1 MNSEV
6 NIKYVLGL
14 EEQADKTPQIVKI
27 DIPQS
32 SDIIEEL
39 EAMQENPNKNLYD
52 MSSYFYHYVNPIEDC
67 YNYCLPEEYYKSYLN
82 EQVSS
87 APKEI
92 PYWEYRKTET
102 EIRTTWERRLY
113 KKEELSQQELEQKW
127 KEYVHK
133 VEYSDK
139 KIYFS
144 KAKKYILCQNL
155 NMAISEAESNLNIKI
170 YSHDIVGFNHIIY
183 DIDDDV
189 KVRVDTN
196 FGYGSASSYFFLTI
210 KYKDI
215 ILIPYSDL
223 VHFYYASMKSL
234 IAHTK
239 SYSCNRDSWREL
251 MEYVSNFVNKS
262 RHNPESFVRDYVL
275 NEIHIMMEGLR
286 EIINNPKEALEQIST
301 IYQGNVRLS
310 TLRPFTKNE
319 FQLYETTKE
328 EITSVFKIEKISGAL
343 HFIENLKSLKV
354 LCSEVDS
361 VIDEI
366 IELNKSVAP
375 EIHSILESID
385 VSIQPIQEEIDNLN
399 KELDKKITEQERL
412 ENRLEYILS
421 YWKQRSDEAKKKRE
435 ERFKRQYPRYEIV
448 AKEISDLNDKI
459 FPLKKYVES
468 RKKLRKRLT
477 DCNDIM
483 NSYIQ

>member
-1 MNSEV
+1 M
-6 NIKYVLGL
+6 
-14 EEQADKTPQIVKI
+14 
-27 DIPQS
+27 
-32 SDIIEEL
+32 
-39 EAMQENPNKNLYD
+39 
-52 MSSYFYHYVNPIEDC
+52 
-67 YNYCLPEEYYKSYLN
+67 
-82 EQVSS
+82 
-87 APKEI
+87 
-92 PYWEYRKTET
+92 
-102 EIRTTWERRLY
+102 
-113 KKEELSQQELEQKW
+113 
-127 KEYVHK
+127 
-133 VEYSDK
+133 
-139 KIYFS
+139 
-144 KAKKYILCQNL
+144 
-155 NMAISEAESNLNIKI
+155 
-170 YSHDIVGFNHIIY
+170 
-183 DIDDDV
+183 
-189 KVRVDTN
+189 
-196 FGYGSASSYFFLTI
+196 
-210 KYKDI
+210 
-215 ILIPYSDL
+215 
-223 VHFYYASMKSL
+223 
-234 IAHTK
+234 
-239 SYSCNRDSWREL
+239 
-251 MEYVSNFVNKS
+251 
-262 RHNPESFVRDYVL
+262 
-275 NEIHIMMEGLR
+275 
-286 EIINNPKEALEQIST
+286 
-301 IYQGNVRLS
+301 
-310 TLRPFTKNE
+310 
-319 FQLYETTKE
+319 
-328 EITSVFKIEKISGAL
+328 